1 MKMKMKTKNGK
12 KKVAILDDKEEYD
25 VAYEDRVAEKMLR
38 VGMILPVT
46 IDPKSRLD
54 FGSGSFTFG
63 LYNENIEE
71 IIQLIDIRRGQI
83 QKIPA
88 TLELDENDKD
98 LRNLGGYINIIDPS
112 RLEFSIDVEDEE
124 LIDKIED
131 KVEKAFYDLLDR
143 GSIIDVRI
151 YPKKLASTPTRYTL
165 ALNDEGVVDEAKN
178 VRRIRAN
185 QTASEGLAE
194 EELRALLESE
204 DVTEVIKEKG
214 LPSIDVTSYVMDGVN
229 VDVDPSANGD
239 MVMRVKRPNGIIQG
253 ISNGAAGLAN
263 GTMKLLERLS
273 RDRIIL
279 DADAR
284 KSYQQNY
291 KVDNNKIE
299 EMTFKETRTLL
310 FMKLSESIDET
321 ADLRSRG
328 VGRMGKRGG
337 NKKNVNNSDDFRS
350 VIVAS
355 IECEDGIKMEGRVRE
370 VRASSNE
377 NEIVMVVNPFK
388 GPFKRLEAGAVADIR
403 RRERMGRSRVTIME
417 GLMEDRWLMED
428 VIRPD

>member
-12 KKVAILDDKEEYD
+12 KEGITLEDKEEYD

-38 VGMILPVT
+38 VGLIIPVT
-46 IDPKSRLD
+46 IDPRSSLD
-54 FGSGSFTFG
+54 FDLGSFTFG

-88 TLELDENDKD
+88 TLELNENDKY
-98 LRNLGGYINIIDPS
+98 LRNLGGYINIRDIS

-151 YPKKLASTPTRYTL
+151 YPRNLASTPTRYTL
-165 ALNDEGVVDEAKN
+165 ALNDEGVVDAATN

-185 QTASEGLAE
+185 QTASEELAD
-194 EELRALLESE
+194 EELKKLIGLLESE
-204 DVTEVIKEKG
+204 DIFVEIKKEKG

-229 VDVDPSANGD
+229 VETDWTSNGD
-239 MVMRVKRPNGIIQG
+239 MVMRVKRPNRIIQG
-253 ISNGAAGLAN
+253 VSNGAAGLAN
-263 GTMKLLERLS
+263 GTMNLLERLS

-299 EMTFKETRTLL
+299 EMTFKETREQL
-310 FMKLSESIDET
+310 MKLSESIDET

-337 NKKNVNNSDDFRS
+337 NKKNVSNSDDFRS

-355 IECEDGIKMEGRVRE
+355 IECEDGIKMEGP
-370 VRASSNE
+370 VRALRTSSNE

-388 GPFKRLEAGAVADIR
+388 GPFKRLEAGAVADIK
-403 RRERMGRSRVTIME
+403 RRERMRRSRVTIME
-417 GLMEDRWLMED
+417 GLW
-428 VIRPD
+428 I